1 MAEGGEYGGRWKN
14 SKTGRL
20 PLAKTIQISLLARL
34 RSPVLRLLHSLLRR
48 PPVRMGRVDNAR
60 IRRTAI
66 RNAQFVSFV
75 DASGCFDR
83 RQPDRFDR
91 RLRRQKLVK
100 GVLSLAAAGGLGWVV
115 LESARAIS
123 RF

>member
-1 MAEGGEYGGRWKN
+1 M
-14 SKTGRL
+14 
-20 PLAKTIQISLLARL
+20 
-34 RSPVLRLLHSLLRR
+34 LRLLKNLFRR

-75 DASGCFDR
+75 DASGCLDAR
-83 RQPDRFDR
+83 NPDRFDR
-91 RLRRQKLVK
+91 KLRRQKLMRAV
-100 GVLSLAAAGGLGWVV
+100 AALFGAGGLGWVV

-123 RF
+123 QF